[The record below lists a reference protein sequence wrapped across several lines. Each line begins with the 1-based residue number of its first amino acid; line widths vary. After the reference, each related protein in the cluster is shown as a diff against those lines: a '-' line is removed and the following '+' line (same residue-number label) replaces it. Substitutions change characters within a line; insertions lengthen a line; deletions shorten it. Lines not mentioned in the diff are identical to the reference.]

1 MKPEMRRARN
11 TVDYHNVPGRRDNG
25 RVASFR
31 LALFVCAIVL
41 CAFSTVPT
49 SSICFHDIAK
59 DAGLRFT
66 LENNPTPEKHMI
78 ETMPGGVAVFDYDG
92 DGRPDIFFTNGASVP
107 SLKKN
112 DPKFY
117 NRLFRNEGAMKF
129 RDVSAEA
136 GLAGEGYS
144 MGAAAGDFDN
154 DGKPDLFVTGVY
166 HNTLYRNL
174 GGGKFEDVTAKS
186 GIKSNEWSVAAGW
199 FDFDN
204 DGLLDL
210 LVVNY
215 GSWSADKEHYCG
227 DQTRNLRIY
236 CHPKYY
242 DARPN
247 QLYRNRGDGT
257 FEDVSEKSG
266 IAAHHGR
273 GMGVAFADYD
283 HDGKLDAFVTNDNM
297 PNFLFH
303 NLGAGKFE
311 EIALVAGAALLDNGK
326 PVASMGTEFA
336 DYNNDGWP
344 DIIVVA
350 LNRETFPLFQNDKHG
365 GFKDATYASKLASL
379 TMDRGGWGP
388 VLADFDNDGWKD
400 LFTSNAHVNDIVER
414 FEPATFKQAN
424 STFVNLRNGQF
435 GESPCEALK
444 ASVRAHRGVAAADF
458 DGDGKLD
465 VVVSAL
471 GEPAELW
478 KNVSP
483 GANHWLLLKLKG
495 VKSNRDGIGAVVRV
509 GDQTYEMSAST
520 GYASSNLTGIHIGL
534 GGADRVSSME
544 VRWSSGA
551 VQVLKD
557 IAADHMLTIQEK

>member
-1 MKPEMRRARN
+1 
-11 TVDYHNVPGRRDNG
+11 
-25 RVASFR
+25 
-31 LALFVCAIVL
+31 
-41 CAFSTVPT
+41 
-49 SSICFHDIAK
+49 
-59 DAGLRFT
+59 
-66 LENNPTPEKHMI
+66 MI
-78 ETMPGGVAVFDYDG
+78 ETMPGGIAVFDYDG
-92 DGRPDIFFTNGASVP
+92 DGRPDIFFTNGASIP

-112 DPKFY
+112 DPRFY
-117 NRLFRNEGAMKF
+117 NRLFHNEGNMRF
-129 RDVSAEA
+129 RDVTGEA
-136 GLAGEGYS
+136 GVAGDGYS

-204 DGLLDL
+204 DGRLDL

-215 GSWSADKEHYCG
+215 GAWSPDKERYCG

-242 DARPN
+242 DPRPN

-266 IAAHHGR
+266 IAAYRGR

-283 HDGKLDAFVTNDNM
+283 HDGKLDAFVTNDNL

-311 EIALVAGAALLDNGK
+311 EVGLIAGVALLDNGK
-326 PVASMGTEFA
+326 PVASMGTDFA

-344 DIIVVA
+344 DIVVVA
-350 LNRETFPLFQNDKHG
+350 LNRETFPLFANTGHG
-365 GFKDATYASKLASL
+365 GFKDATYSSKLGAL
-379 TMDRGGWGP
+379 TMDHGGWGP

-400 LFTSNAHVNDIVER
+400 LFTSNSHVNDIVER
-414 FEPATFKQAN
+414 FEPATYKQAN
-424 STFVNLRNGQF
+424 SVFMNLRNGQF
-435 GESPCEALK
+435 AGSTCDALK
-444 ASVRAHRGVAAADF
+444 AAVRAHRGVAAADL

-465 VVVSAL
+465 VVVTAL
-471 GEPAELW
+471 GEPSELW
-478 KNVSP
+478 KNATP
-483 GANHWLLLKLKG
+483 GANHWLALKLNG
-495 VKSNRDGIGAVVRV
+495 TRSNRDGLGAVIRIAN
-509 GDQTYEMSAST
+509 QTYEMTSTT
-520 GYASSNLTGIHIGL
+520 GYASSNLTGVHIGL
-534 GGADRVSSME
+534 GSTTLIPSIE
-544 VRWSSGA
+544 IRWPSGTA
-551 VQVLKD
+551 QVLKD
-557 IAADHMLTIQEK
+557 VTADQILTVAEP